1 MVRDE
6 EVPRSDTRTVKID
19 ELNLMYA
26 MIKRKKVS
34 LVKLMIS
41 QWLEVFTLTG
51 DIGCASLFT
60 WIAANMGL
68 LENALV
74 SFITKQCLS
83 IDFD

>member
-34 LVKLMIS
+34 PVKLMIS
-41 QWLEVFTLTG
+41 QWLEVFTLTS

-74 SFITKQCLS
+74 SFTTKQCLS

>member
-1 MVRDE
+1 MVRDD
-6 EVPRSDTRTVKID
+6 EVPRSDTRTIKID
-19 ELNLMYA
+19 ELKLMYA
-26 MIKRKKVS
+26 MVKRKKVS
-34 LVKLMIS
+34 PIKLMIS

-60 WIAANMGL
+60 WIATNMGL

-74 SFITKQCLS
+74 SFTTKQCLS